1 MTAAWR
7 LDAHTHLDLYEDAAL
22 TDRAIAEIDA
32 RRILTVAMSVD
43 PAGYARTVA
52 LAARSRWIIP
62 CFGIHPW
69 QAHRF
74 DDALAE
80 HAAALA
86 ATPIIGEVGLDYVL
100 DPDPAHHPAQRRVLA
115 HMLRAAAISDRI
127 VSLHTKGAEAD
138 VAAALQRHRV
148 RRPIIHWYSGSHE
161 TLAAL
166 LEHGAWCSFGS
177 AMPVSAE
184 LRALAA
190 ATPLERTL
198 SETDNP
204 GAAQWALGR
213 VGLPGEL
220 DAVIAALGDI
230 HGLSIDAMAAIIRD
244 NWRRLIAGDAR
255 LAPWRVLLD

>member
-1 MTAAWR
+1 MVSWL
-7 LDAHTHLDLYEDAAL
+7 LDAHTHLDLYADAVLA
-22 TDRAIAEIDA
+22 DQAIAEISA
-32 RRILTVAMSVD
+32 RRILTVAMSLD
-43 PAGYARTVA
+43 PASHARTMA
-52 LAARSRWIIP
+52 LATRCRWIIP

-69 QAHRF
+69 QAYRF
-74 DDALAE
+74 DGALAE

-100 DPDPAHHPAQRRVLA
+100 DPDPAHHPAQRRVLD
-115 HMLRAAAISDRI
+115 HMLHAAAINDQI

-138 VAAALQRHRV
+138 VASALRRHRV
-148 RRPIIHWYSGSHE
+148 RRPIIHWYSGSHD

-213 VGLPGEL
+213 VGMPGEL
-220 DAVIAALGDI
+220 DAVIAALADI
-230 HGLSIDAMAAIIRD
+230 HGLDTAAMAAVIRD
-244 NWRRLIAGDAR
+244 NWRRLIADDVR
-255 LAPWRVLLD
+255 LAPWRTLLD